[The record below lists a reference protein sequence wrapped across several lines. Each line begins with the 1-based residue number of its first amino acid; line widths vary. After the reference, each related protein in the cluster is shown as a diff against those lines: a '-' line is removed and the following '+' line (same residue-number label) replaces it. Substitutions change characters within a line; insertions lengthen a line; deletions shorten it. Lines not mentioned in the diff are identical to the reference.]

1 MHYMWADTLQSVERA
16 HLLRVL
22 VWGAASILA
31 GTALLAWIRTGAR
44 QSALLRHFAY
54 QCAGWGCAEAALAA
68 VQLGQLAPRDLSS
81 ATRFDRVLWLSIGLD
96 GGFVLTGLVLAIAA
110 WRLARALGGVG
121 AGIGIVMQG
130 LALAVLDL
138 LLAAQI
144 SR

>member
-1 MHYMWADTLQSVERA
+1 MHYMWADTLQAVERA

-22 VWGAASILA
+22 VWGAANILA
-31 GTALLAWIRTGAR
+31 GTALLAWIRAGTR

-54 QCAGWGCAEAALAA
+54 QCAGWGCAEVALAA

-81 ATRFDRVLWLSIGLD
+81 ATRFDRVLWLNIGLD
-96 GGFVLTGLVLAIAA
+96 GGYVLTGVVLAIAG

-130 LALAVLDL
+130 FALAVLDL